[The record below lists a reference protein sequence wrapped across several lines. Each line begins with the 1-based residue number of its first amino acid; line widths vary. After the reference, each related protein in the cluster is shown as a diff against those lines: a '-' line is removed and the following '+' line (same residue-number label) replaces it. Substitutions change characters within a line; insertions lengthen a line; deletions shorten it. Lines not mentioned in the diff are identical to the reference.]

1 MNVNQIADG
10 TLTFHPV
17 TVVVSAWDQNR
28 TTPGTKHYLGVTIAN
43 RGDSDAVVQVRLES
57 PSDLLRQWCAQP
69 EQWLALSSG
78 KSGELT
84 FCIDVPGDAL
94 PQWLDYEAVV
104 IPQGAY
110 ADYYLP
116 PTRCRLQILAPE
128 ISETTQDPT
137 FSLSPITTPDRPL
150 IVLGAPVTVELM
162 VENRSERVDRFRL
175 ECTGLPEDWG
185 IQVEYPRDSDSFG
198 LVRLNDS
205 LGVNPSDRGMIRV
218 LLQPPPLPLAGSYL
232 PTFRL
237 ASENDPR
244 LGLLALIYLQVD
256 PVYRLQAQIETIQ
269 DQVRDSLWDRG
280 TNRHPAQFN
289 LQFANLGNT
298 PRQVQ
303 LLLQPKTPIAACT
316 YNLASDRVTIA
327 PQTVSHIPLEGAP
340 QRWWTRPWFGSGKI
354 YPFQVE
360 FIDRDSH
367 EIDPEILQGQITW
380 MPRPWWQLLLTLLAG
395 LGLLGAL
402 AFLIWWYF
410 LRPPT
415 PPTVVEFAAEDS
427 RYAEA
432 NGDAAR
438 VRWQIENPEQIQTLK
453 LTGYSPEGTLLSGPL
468 VYEFKEGKPPVALQS
483 FCTQEKTLL
492 TCSQIRTDAFLPG
505 QYIFE
510 LTLTPKGRRATP
522 VMLKTSPVEIT
533 AKPLPTVTALVPKSL
548 LYREATPGTPTPAE
562 KAIPAIDQA
571 GIRLD
576 WAVTMPVNITALH
589 LVGRDQDGK
598 MIGDRWF
605 EFSNSGELPKLLRPF
620 CEVGQTLICRNVP
633 TGLTAVGE
641 YRFELQALSADQPAA
656 EVKSKAEVKPK
667 VSEIVKIQP
676 QTPQI
681 LSFQINGREAPAKL
695 LIPIAPMQTLLPIRV
710 NWRVQGGST
719 TRVDL
724 MPSPGSVP
732 LVGMISVPLSPQGST
747 TITLQVKA
755 PTGEMLTRS
764 VTLETYDP
772 TRSKPALPSSTGTSP
787 AAKIAPPSSV
797 APPSGS
803 PASSGS
809 PVPGASPSVPIGVP
823 APAVDDRLAPSEAP
837 PQFNR

>member
-1 MNVNQIADG
+1 MTANPIADN

-28 TTPGTKHYLGVTIAN
+28 TTPGTQHYLGVTIAN
-43 RGDSDAVVQVRLES
+43 RGDWDAVVQVRLES

-84 FCIDVPGDAL
+84 FCLDVPGDAL
-94 PQWLDYEAVV
+94 PQWLNYEVV
-104 IPQGAY
+104 VSPQGAY

-128 ISETTQDPT
+128 VSETAQDPT
-137 FSLSPITTPDRPL
+137 FSLTPLTTPDRPL
-150 IVLGAPVTVELM
+150 MVQLGTPVIVELM

-175 ECTGLPEDWG
+175 DCTGLPEDWG
-185 IQVEYPRDSDSFG
+185 IQIEYPREADSFG

-205 LGVNPSDRGMIRV
+205 LGVNPGDRGMIRV
-218 LLQPPPLPLAGSYL
+218 LLQPPSLPLAGSYL
-232 PTFRL
+232 PSFRL

-256 PVYRLQAQIETIQ
+256 PVYRLQSQLETVQ
-269 DQVRDSLWDRG
+269 DQVRGSLWDG
-280 TNRHPAQFN
+280 GMNRHPAQFI

-303 LLLQPKTPIAACT
+303 LTLKPKTPDACT
-316 YNLASDRVTIA
+316 YSLSSDRVTIA
-327 PQTVSHIPLEGAP
+327 PQAVSQIPLEGTP

-360 FIDRDSH
+360 LSDRDRH
-367 EIDPEILQGQITW
+367 PINPPILPGQLIW

-432 NGDAAR
+432 SGDMAR

-453 LTGYSPEGTLLSGPL
+453 LTGSSPEGTLLSGPL
-468 VYEFKEGKPPVALQS
+468 IYEFKDGKPPAALQS
-483 FCTQEKTLL
+483 FCTQEQTML
-492 TCSQIRTDAFLPG
+492 TCSQVRTDAFLPG
-505 QYIFE
+505 KYVFE

-522 VMLKTSPVEIT
+522 VTLKTNPIEIT
-533 AKPLPTVTALVPKSL
+533 AQPPPTVTALVPKSL
-548 LYREATPGTPTPAE
+548 IYREAVPGTPTPAE
-562 KAIPAIDQA
+562 KAIPAIDQS

-576 WAVTMPVNITALH
+576 WAVTMPANITALH
-589 LVGRDQDGK
+589 LVGRDRDGK

-605 EFSNSGELPKLLRPF
+605 EFSQPGELPKLLSAF
-620 CEVGQTLICRNVP
+620 CEMGQTLICRNVP

-641 YRFELQALSADQPAA
+641 YRFELQAISAEP
-656 EVKSKAEVKPK
+656 SIAEVKPR

-676 QTPQI
+676 KTPQI
-681 LSFQINGREAPAKL
+681 LSFQINGQEAPAKL
-695 LIPIAPMQTLLPIRV
+695 LIPIAPLQRLLPIQIS
-710 NWRVQGGST
+710 WRVQGGST
-719 TRVDL
+719 TRVVL

-732 LVGMISVPLSPQGST
+732 LSGRVSVPLSPQGNT
-747 TITLQVKA
+747 TIALQVTA
-755 PTGEMLTRS
+755 PTGELLTRS

-772 TRSKPALPSSTGTSP
+772 TRSKPAASSP
-787 AAKIAPPSSV
+787 IVVIPPSSNGTM
-797 APPSGS
+797 PSGAPTPIAPAGSSRAPSGAPGES
-803 PASSGS
+803 PAQ
-809 PVPGASPSVPIGVP
+809 IGVP
-823 APAVDDRLAPSEAP
+823 APVLDDRLAPSEDP

>member
-1 MNVNQIADG
+1 MNANQIANS

-43 RGDSDAVVQVRLES
+43 RGDLDAVVQVRLES
-57 PSDLLRQWCAQP
+57 PSDLLRQWCAQQ

-84 FCIDVPGDAL
+84 FCIDVPGDVL

-104 IPQGAY
+104 IPQGEY
-110 ADYYLP
+110 ADYYLS
-116 PTRCRLQILAPE
+116 PTRCRLQILAPDV
-128 ISETTQDPT
+128 SETTQDPT
-137 FSLSPITTPDRPL
+137 FSLTPITTPDRPL
-150 IVLGAPVTVELM
+150 IVLGTAVVVELM

-198 LVRLNDS
+198 LVRLNDG
-205 LGVNPSDRGMIRV
+205 LGVNPSDRGVIRV
-218 LLQPPPLPLAGSYL
+218 LLQPPTLPLAGSYL

-256 PVYRLQAQIETIQ
+256 PVYRLQAQLETIQ
-269 DQVRDSLWDRG
+269 DQVR
-280 TNRHPAQFN
+280 NRHPAQFT
-289 LQFANLGNT
+289 LEFANLGNT

-303 LLLQPKTPIAACT
+303 LLLQPKTPTATCT
-316 YNLASDRVTIA
+316 YNLASDCVTIA
-327 PQTVSHIPLEGAP
+327 PQAVSRIPLEGTP
-340 QRWWTRPWFGSGKI
+340 QRWWTRSWVGSGKI
-354 YPFQVE
+354 YPFQIE
-360 FIDRDSH
+360 LSDRDLH
-367 EIDPEILQGQITW
+367 AIDPETLQGHFTW

-395 LGLLGAL
+395 LGLLSTL

-410 LRPPT
+410 LRPPI
-415 PPTVVEFAAEDS
+415 PPIVVEFAAEDS
-427 RYAEA
+427 RYAEV

-438 VRWQIENPEQIQTLK
+438 VRWQIENSEQIQTLK

-468 VYEFKEGKPPVALQS
+468 VYEFKDGKPPAALQS
-483 FCTQEKTLL
+483 FCTQETTLL

-505 QYIFE
+505 KYVFE
-510 LTLTPKGRRATP
+510 LALTSKGRRAKP
-522 VMLKTSPVEIT
+522 VMLKTSPIEIT
-533 AKPLPTVTALVPKSL
+533 AKPPPTVTALVPKSL
-548 LYREATPGTPTPAE
+548 LYREVAPGTPTPAE
-562 KAIPAIDQA
+562 KAIPAIDQS

-576 WAVTMPVNITALH
+576 WVVTMPTSLTALH

-605 EFSNSGELPKLLRPF
+605 EFSNSEELPKLLREF
-620 CEVGQTLICRNVP
+620 CEVGKTLICRNVP

-656 EVKSKAEVKPK
+656 EVNPKVEVKPK

-681 LSFQINGREAPAKL
+681 ISFQINGREAPAKL
-695 LIPIAPMQTLLPIRV
+695 LIPVAPLQTLLPIRV
-710 NWRVQGGST
+710 TWRVQGGST
-719 TRVDL
+719 TRVEL

-732 LVGMISVPLSPQGST
+732 LVGMVSVPLSPQGST
-747 TITLQVKA
+747 TIALQVKA
-755 PTGEMLTRS
+755 PTGEVLTRS

-772 TRSKPALPSSTGTSP
+772 TRSKPATPSP
-787 AAKIAPPSSV
+787 AGMPPPSSG
-797 APPSGS
+797 ATLSGS
-803 PASSGS
+803 PAPSGAPS
-809 PVPGASPSVPIGVP
+809 TSVPIGVSS
-823 APAVDDRLAPSEAP
+823 PAVDDRLAPSEAP